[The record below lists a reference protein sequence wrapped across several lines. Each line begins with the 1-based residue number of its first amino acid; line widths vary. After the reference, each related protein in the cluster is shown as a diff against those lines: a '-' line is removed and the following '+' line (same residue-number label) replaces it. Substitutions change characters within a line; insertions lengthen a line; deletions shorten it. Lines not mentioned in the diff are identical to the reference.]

1 MTIVEKFYHFFRK
14 IRQKNTRIINI
25 NERVIN
31 LKPIIIFIS
40 VIFFSILLF
49 IITNSLKK
57 TSLEK
62 EENLSS
68 ITSSKEFSNL
78 TNYLI
83 TKIKSPYEE
92 VNYQIQN
99 NDSIEKILKK
109 FNIRNED
116 IKIISNKLKQKNLSN
131 IYSGRKLSLIF
142 KKLDDGSKT
151 VINLLFPINHI

>member
-78 TNYLI
+78 TN
-83 TKIKSPYEE
+83 
-92 VNYQIQN
+92 
-99 NDSIEKILKK
+99 
-109 FNIRNED
+109 F
-116 IKIISNKLKQKNLSN
+116 
-131 IYSGRKLSLIF
+131 
-142 KKLDDGSKT
+142 
-151 VINLLFPINHI
+151 